1 MNSHSPLSCAQ
12 VDDLLPEFS
21 TGELDAAQSRAIE
34 EHARTCDA
42 CAREIAGWTRA
53 SGLIHRAATEE
64 EPIRIAAP
72 TRRSTIPLFA
82 RPLAL
87 AASLALSFAL
97 GLFAGRSGSSPTPQ
111 LAAETRESIASRYRE
126 VAAAS
131 PRSSSLGLALM
142 SIARRN

>member
-1 MNSHSPLSCAQ
+1 MTTDSPMSCAQ
-12 VDDLLPEFS
+12 VDELLPEYS
-21 TGELDAAQSRAIE
+21 TGELDPSASRAIE
-34 EHARTCDA
+34 EHTRTCEA

-53 SGLIHRAATEE
+53 GGLVRRAATEE
-64 EPIRIAAP
+64 EPVRIASP
-72 TRRSTIPLFA
+72 MRRSAFPPFA

-87 AASLALSFAL
+87 AASLALAFGL
-97 GLFAGRSGSSPTPQ
+97 GIFAGRSGSTPAPQ

-131 PRSSSLGLALM
+131 PGSSSLGLALM